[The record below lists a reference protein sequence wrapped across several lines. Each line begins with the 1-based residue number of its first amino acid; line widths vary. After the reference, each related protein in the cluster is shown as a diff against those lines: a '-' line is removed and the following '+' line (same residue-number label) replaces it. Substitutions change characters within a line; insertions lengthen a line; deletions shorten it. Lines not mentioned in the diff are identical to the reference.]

1 MQYYNL
7 NGKMAHI
14 TYEYT
19 VPRAAELRAAPP
31 MASTPEQP
39 QISNL
44 MSKTSKDPSP
54 AEQKVNTSSTELSST
69 HNEIEARKEYGK
81 KDNQSTSLVAQDNDE
96 VHVGHEELLWGLQA
110 SVNFSELPGLVLFR
124 PASEVLQNELD
135 DEMHHLEAQGSF
147 GKSFLGGN
155 ILGSFIGISCHFHI
169 RGFGADIC
177 VKAVLLG
184 NCPWVCLEK
193 GVLFM

>member
-1 MQYYNL
+1 MP
-7 NGKMAHI
+7 HI

-69 HNEIEARKEYGK
+69 HNEIEEYGK

-147 GKSFLGGN
+147 GKLFS
-155 ILGSFIGISCHFHI
+155 GSFIGISCRFWCRHL
-169 RGFGADIC
+169 C
-177 VKAVLLG
+177 KNAVFLG
-184 NCPWVCLEK
+184 NCPWVFLEK